1 MSNIIDISNFEQLKA
16 SGNLPSPKG
25 VALAIMRLA
34 GKEDAS
40 MPELARIVKTDPAF
54 VGRLI
59 KAANSVNVNPGRPI
73 VSVQG
78 ALVVLGMPVVRNMAL
93 GFSLLSQFKNGAC
106 KSFDY
111 QGFWSGSLACA
122 LAFQALTLRNRAAPP
137 EEAFSVGLLA
147 RVGELAL
154 ATLFH
159 VDYDRILN
167 ESSTDGAAP
176 LIALEKA
183 KFAMNHREL
192 TAAMLLDWHIPKI
205 FAEPVLHHEETDG
218 ASYPDGSREFLM
230 LKSLALSR
238 AMADVCLAKE
248 AERAAPMARMYQ
260 LAQAL
265 SIDTEAMSLLSDA
278 VVREWMDW
286 ASILNV
292 TAHPLPPFDEM
303 AKQQQVLSVISP
315 DETQAR
321 LSPSPKLRVLVVE
334 DERVMR
340 QVLHSV
346 LEERGYEVAVACD
359 GEEGLRAA
367 LDYQPH
373 MMVVDWVMPKMDGL
387 ALTRAL
393 RQSRIG
399 RGIYILVLTSLADE
413 DQLIDAFKAGVDD
426 YMTKPLNPR
435 LLEARLSAGQRIVRM
450 HQEMEAD
457 REEIRRVA
465 AELAVT
471 NRRLEE
477 AARTDAL
484 TGFPNR
490 RYAMDRMQQ
499 EWAASTRGKRPL
511 GCMVI
516 DLDQFKQVND
526 AYGHDVGDNYLVQ
539 VAEAI
544 RTALRLQD
552 VVCRTGGD
560 EFFVVC
566 PDTDLPA
573 ALACAERVRRAVEAT
588 AVSSGGLT
596 IKATMS
602 VGVAVRE
609 IAMADVEALMK
620 RADQGVYMAKQ
631 RGRNRVASPQA
642 TTH

>member
-1 MSNIIDISNFEQLKA
+1 MNAIDLSSFEQLKA
-16 SGNLPSPKG
+16 LGNLPSPKG
-25 VALAIMRLA
+25 VALAIMRLTQ
-34 GKEDAS
+34 KEDAS

-93 GFSLLSQFKNGAC
+93 GFSLLSQYKSGAC

-111 QGFWSGSLACA
+111 ESFWSGSLACA
-122 LAFQALTLRNRAAPP
+122 LALQVLTLRTRAAPP

-159 VDYDRILN
+159 ADYDKILS
-167 ESSTDGAAP
+167 ESSKDGDAH
-176 LIALEKA
+176 LVDMEKA

-192 TAAMLLDWHIPKI
+192 TAAMLLDWGIPKI
-205 FAEPVLHHEETDG
+205 YAEPVLHHEEVG
-218 ASYPDGSREFLM
+218 GSAYPVDSREFVILN
-230 LKSLALSR
+230 SLALSR
-238 AMADVCLAKE
+238 ALADVCLAEE
-248 AERAAPMARMYQ
+248 AKRAAPMARMYQ
-260 LAQAL
+260 IAQAL
-265 SIDTEAMSLLSDA
+265 SIDAEEMSPLLDT
-278 VVREWMDW
+278 VVREWTDW

-292 TAHPLPPFDEM
+292 TAQSLPPFEEM
-303 AKQQQVLSVISP
+303 AKQHQVVSVVAP
-315 DETQAR
+315 DEAQAR
-321 LSPSPKLRVLVVE
+321 SGPSPKLRVLVVE
-334 DERVMR
+334 DGRAMR
-340 QVLHSV
+340 QALQSV
-346 LEERGYEVAVACD
+346 LEEQGYEVAVACD

-387 ALTRAL
+387 MLTRAL
-393 RQSRIG
+393 RQSRLG
-399 RGIYILVLTSLADE
+399 RGIYILVLTSMADE
-413 DQLIDAFKAGVDD
+413 GHLIDAFKAGVDD
-426 YMTKPLNPR
+426 YMVKPLNPS
-435 LLEARLSAGQRIVRM
+435 LLEARMSAGQRIVRM

-457 REEIRRVA
+457 REDIRRVA
-465 AELAVT
+465 AELAIA
-471 NRRLEE
+471 NRRLE
-477 AARTDAL
+477 AAALTDAM

-490 RYAMDRMQQ
+490 RYAMERMQQ
-499 EWAASTRGKRPL
+499 EWAASTRSKRSL
-511 GCMVI
+511 ACMVI

-526 AYGHDVGDNYLVQ
+526 AYGHDVGDSYLVQ
-539 VAEAI
+539 VADAI
-544 RTALRLQD
+544 RAGLRVQD

-560 EFFVVC
+560 EFFVIC

-573 ALACAERVRRAVEAT
+573 ALACAERVRRAVEA
-588 AVSSGGLT
+588 AVVQAGGLQ

-609 IAMADVEALMK
+609 IAMADAEALMK